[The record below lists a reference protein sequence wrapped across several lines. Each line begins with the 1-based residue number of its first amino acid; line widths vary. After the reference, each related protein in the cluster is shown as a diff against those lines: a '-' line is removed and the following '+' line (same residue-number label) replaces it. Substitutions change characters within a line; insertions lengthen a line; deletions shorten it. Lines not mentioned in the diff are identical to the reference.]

1 MGTLSNILLPLK
13 IKSMELSNRVVMPPM
28 GTNLGNKDGTVSD
41 ENITYLTRRAQGK
54 PGLIIT
60 EITGVHPDGVVGPS
74 QIGAYD
80 DRFIPGLKKMADAAH
95 KEGCKIAMQIHHTGR
110 ESLYLL
116 GKGRAMAPSP
126 IPSIV
131 FKGNPR
137 EMTLEDINEMITC
150 FGQAARRA
158 REAGYDAVE
167 IHGAHGYLLT
177 QFLSAIT
184 NQRSDQYGGATLKER
199 SRFVLEVIAEVRRQV
214 GQDYPVSIRL
224 SAQEFIKGGYSAE
237 DMQTIIP
244 DMVKA
249 GADLIH
255 ASFGTHGSPGG
266 ITQAPGE
273 YAPGFNVWL
282 AKKIKDVTSVPVIAV
297 GRFTD
302 PAAAD
307 EVIARGDADLIAFG
321 RQFLADPDFLIKAK
335 AGRTAD
341 IRQCIACNQ
350 GCIEREILGEGNIRC
365 SINPETGQE
374 TIFPQG
380 PAQNLRNVWVVGSGP
395 AGLIAATEACRLG
408 HRVTLFEKK
417 NILGGQIR
425 YAQVPPH
432 KEIYGEWIDWQI
444 GQVRK
449 SKVEI
454 KKETEVTEALLA
466 EGKPDF
472 VIVATGGEKL
482 VPPIAGIDKPFVCDA
497 WQILDK
503 RVDPKQ
509 NVVIIG
515 GALIGMEVADYLSE
529 KGVKV
534 TIVEMLKRSP
544 VLKITSHG
552 YMLHNRLRE
561 RNCQMIFGAQVKSI
575 GEGFV
580 EFNLSGEMSRIAPVD
595 QVVIA
600 AGMKPVNALQDV
612 LEKLGISF
620 AVVGD
625 ARTPRRIIEATEE
638 GARAVWAMEG
648 C

>member
-1 MGTLSNILLPLK
+1 MSALSSILSPLK
-13 IKSMELSNRVVMPPM
+13 IRSMELSNRVVMPPM
-28 GTNLGNKDGTVSD
+28 GTNLGRKDGTVSD
-41 ENITYLTRRAQGK
+41 ENLAYMARRAKGQ

-80 DRFIPGLKKMADAAH
+80 DRFIPGLAKMAEAAH
-95 KEGCKIAMQIHHTGR
+95 NEGCKIAMQIHHTGR

-116 GKGRAMAPSP
+116 GKGRAMAPSA

-131 FKGNPR
+131 FKGMPR
-137 EMTLEDINEMITC
+137 EMTIEDIQETIAC
-150 FGQAARRA
+150 FGSAARRA
-158 REAGYDAVE
+158 REAGFDAVE

-177 QFLSAIT
+177 QFLSALT
-184 NQRSDQYGGATLKER
+184 NQRSDHYGGETLKER
-199 SRFVLEVIAEVRRQV
+199 SRFVLEVITEVRKQV
-214 GQDYPVSIRL
+214 GPDYPVSIRL
-224 SAQEFIKGGYSAE
+224 SAQEFIKGGYSAD

-249 GADLIH
+249 GVDVIH

-273 YAPGFNVWL
+273 YAPGFNVWI
-282 AKKIKDVTSVPVIAV
+282 AKKIKDVTSVSVIAV

-307 EVIARGDADLIAFG
+307 SAIAKGDADLIAFG
-321 RQFLADPDFLIKAK
+321 RQFLADPDFLVKAK

-350 GCIEREILGEGNIRC
+350 GCIEREMLGEGNIRC

-374 TIFPQG
+374 SIYPKG
-380 PAQNLRNVWVVGSGP
+380 PAAKPQNVWVVGSGP
-395 AGLIAATEACRLG
+395 AGLIAASEACRLG
-408 HRVTLFEKK
+408 HKVTLFEKK
-417 NILGGQIR
+417 KILGGQIR

-432 KEIYGEWIDWQI
+432 KEIYGQWIDWQA
-444 GQVRK
+444 GQVEK
-449 SKVEI
+449 SNVTI
-454 KKETEVTEALLA
+454 KKETEVTEGLLKD
-466 EGKPDF
+466 GKPDF
-472 VIVATGGEKL
+472 VIVATGGEKII
-482 VPPIAGIDKPFVCDA
+482 PAIAGIDKPFVCDA

-503 RVDPKQ
+503 RVAPKE
-509 NVVIIG
+509 NVVVIG
-515 GALIGMEVADYLSE
+515 GGLIGMEVADYLSE

-534 TIVEMLKRSP
+534 TLVEMLKRSP

-561 RNCQMIFGAQVKSI
+561 RGCRLIFGIKVNAI
-575 GEGFV
+575 GDGCV
-580 EFNLSGEMSRIAPVD
+580 ECSADNEASTISPVD
-595 QVVIA
+595 QVVVA
-600 AGMKPVNALQDV
+600 VGMKPVNALAGV
-612 LEKLGISF
+612 LEKLDIAF

-638 GARAVWAMEG
+638 GARAAWEL
-648 C
+648 

>member
-1 MGTLSNILLPLK
+1 MDTLNNILSPLK

-41 ENITYLTRRAQGK
+41 ENIAYLTRRAQGK

-60 EITGVHPDGVVGPS
+60 EITGVHPDGVVGPN

-95 KEGCKIAMQIHHTGR
+95 QEGCKIAMQIHHTGR

-137 EMTLEDINEMITC
+137 EMTLEDIHEMIIC

-177 QFLSAIT
+177 QFLSALT

-214 GQDYPVSIRL
+214 GPDYPVSVRL
-224 SAQEFIKGGYSAE
+224 SAQEFIKGGYSAD
-237 DMQTIIP
+237 DMQTIVP

-249 GADLIH
+249 GADMIH

-282 AKKIKDVTSVPVIAV
+282 AKKIKDVTTVPVIAV

-335 AGRTAD
+335 SGRTAD

-374 TIFPQG
+374 PVYPKG
-380 PAQNLRNVWVVGSGP
+380 PAAKPQNVWVVGSGP
-395 AGLIAATEACRLG
+395 AGLIAASEACRLG
-408 HRVTLFEKK
+408 HKVTLFEKR

-432 KEIYGEWIDWQI
+432 KEIYGEWIDWQA
-444 GQVRK
+444 GQIEK

-503 RVDPKQ
+503 RVAPKQ
-509 NVVIIG
+509 NVVVIG

-529 KGVKV
+529 TGVKV
-534 TIVEMLKRSP
+534 TMVEMLKRSP

-552 YMLHNRLRE
+552 YMLHKRLRE
-561 RNCQMIFGAQVKSI
+561 KNCQMVFGAQVKTI
-575 GEGFV
+575 GEDFV

-600 AGMKPVNALQDV
+600 AGMKPVNALQSV

-638 GARAVWAMEG
+638 GARAAWTL
-648 C
+648 

>member
-1 MGTLSNILLPLK
+1 MSTLSNILSPLK

-28 GTNLGNKDGTVSD
+28 GTNLGNKDATVSD
-41 ENITYLTRRAQGK
+41 ENIAYLTRRAQGQ

-80 DRFIPGLKKMADAAH
+80 DRFIPGLKKMADVAH
-95 KEGCKIAMQIHHTGR
+95 KAGCKIALQIHHTGR
-110 ESLYLL
+110 ESLFLL
-116 GKGRAMAPSP
+116 GKGRAMAPSA

-131 FKGNPR
+131 FKGAPR
-137 EMTLEDINEMITC
+137 EMTLEDIKETIAC
-150 FGQAARRA
+150 FGSAARRA
-158 REAGYDAVE
+158 REAGFDAVE

-177 QFLSAIT
+177 QFLSALT

-199 SRFVLEVIAEVRRQV
+199 SRFVLEVIAEVRKQV
-214 GQDYPVSIRL
+214 GADYPVSIRL

-244 DMVKA
+244 DMVKT

-255 ASFGTHGSPGG
+255 ASFGTHGTPGG

-307 EVIARGDADLIAFG
+307 AVIAKGDADLIAFG
-321 RQFLADPDFLIKAK
+321 RQFLADPDFLIKAR

-350 GCIEREILGEGNIRC
+350 GCIEREMLGEGNIRC

-374 TIFPQG
+374 TIYPAG
-380 PAQNLRNVWVVGSGP
+380 PAAKPQKLWVVGAGP
-395 AGLIAATEACRLG
+395 AGLIAASEACRLG
-408 HRVTLFEKK
+408 HQVTLFEKK
-417 NILGGQIR
+417 KILGGQIR

-444 GQVRK
+444 GQVEK

-454 KKETEVTEALLA
+454 KKETEVTEALLKA
-466 EGKPDF
+466 GKPDF
-472 VIVATGGEKL
+472 VIVATGGEKII
-482 VPPIAGIDKPFVCDA
+482 PPIAGMDKPFVCDA

-503 RVDPKQ
+503 RVAPGK

-561 RNCQMIFGAQVKSI
+561 RNCQMIFGVEVKTI
-575 GEGFV
+575 GDGCV
-580 EFNLSGEMSRIAPVD
+580 ECGTDGEISKISPVD

-600 AGMKPVNALQDV
+600 VGMKPVNALQGV

-620 AVVGD
+620 ALVGD

-638 GARAVWAMEG
+638 GARAVWALK
-648 C
+648 

>member
-1 MGTLSNILLPLK
+1 
-13 IKSMELSNRVVMPPM
+13 M

-41 ENITYLTRRAQGK
+41 ENIAYLKRRAQGK

-60 EITGVHPDGVVGPS
+60 EITGVHPDGVVGPN

-80 DRFIPGLKKMADAAH
+80 DRFIPGLKKMADAVH
-95 KEGCKIAMQIHHTGR
+95 QEGCKIAMQIHHTGR

-137 EMTLEDINEMITC
+137 EMTLEDIHEMIIC

-177 QFLSAIT
+177 QFLSALT

-214 GQDYPVSIRL
+214 GPDYPVSIRL

-237 DMQTIIP
+237 NMQTIIP
-244 DMVKA
+244 DIVKA

-307 EVIARGDADLIAFG
+307 AVIAKGDADLIAFG

-374 TIFPQG
+374 TIFPRG
-380 PAQNLRNVWVVGSGP
+380 PAQNLKNVWVVGSGP
-395 AGLIAATEACRLG
+395 AGLVAASEACRLG

-444 GQVRK
+444 GQVEK

-454 KKETEVTEALLA
+454 KKEAEVTEALLA

-482 VPPIAGIDKPFVCDA
+482 VPPIAGVDKPFVCDA

-503 RVDPKQ
+503 RVAPKQ
-509 NVVIIG
+509 NIVIIG
-515 GALIGMEVADYLSE
+515 GALIGMEVADYLGE

-561 RNCQMIFGAQVKSI
+561 RNCQMIFGAQVKTI

-600 AGMKPVNALQDV
+600 AGMKPVNALQSV
-612 LEKLGISF
+612 LEKLGISY

-638 GARAVWAMEG
+638 GARAVWAL
-648 C
+648 

>member
-1 MGTLSNILLPLK
+1 MSALSSILSPLK
-13 IKSMELSNRVVMPPM
+13 IRSMELSNRVVMPPM
-28 GTNLGNKDGTVSD
+28 GTNLGRKDGTVSD
-41 ENITYLTRRAQGK
+41 ENLAYMARRAKGQ

-80 DRFIPGLKKMADAAH
+80 DRFIPGLAKMAEAAH
-95 KEGCKIAMQIHHTGR
+95 NEGCKIAMQIHHTGR

-116 GKGRAMAPSP
+116 GKGRAMAPSA

-131 FKGNPR
+131 FKGMPR
-137 EMTLEDINEMITC
+137 EMTIEDIQETIAC
-150 FGQAARRA
+150 FGSAARRA
-158 REAGYDAVE
+158 REAGFDAVE

-177 QFLSAIT
+177 QFLSALT
-184 NQRSDQYGGATLKER
+184 NQRSDHYGGETLKER
-199 SRFVLEVIAEVRRQV
+199 SRFVLEVITEVRKQV
-214 GQDYPVSIRL
+214 GPDYPVSIRL
-224 SAQEFIKGGYSAE
+224 SAQEFIKGGYSAD

-249 GADLIH
+249 GVDVIH

-273 YAPGFNVWL
+273 YAPGFNVWI

-307 EVIARGDADLIAFG
+307 SAIAKGDADLIAFG
-321 RQFLADPDFLIKAK
+321 RQFLADPDFLVKAK

-350 GCIEREILGEGNIRC
+350 GCIEREMLGEGNIRC

-374 TIFPQG
+374 SIYPKG
-380 PAQNLRNVWVVGSGP
+380 PAAKPQNVWVVGSGP
-395 AGLIAATEACRLG
+395 AGLIAASEACRLG
-408 HRVTLFEKK
+408 HKVTLFEKK
-417 NILGGQIR
+417 KILGGQIR

-432 KEIYGEWIDWQI
+432 KEIYGQWIDWQA
-444 GQVRK
+444 GQVEK
-449 SKVEI
+449 SNVTI
-454 KKETEVTEALLA
+454 KKETEVTEGLLKD
-466 EGKPDF
+466 GKPDF
-472 VIVATGGEKL
+472 VIVATGGEKII
-482 VPPIAGIDKPFVCDA
+482 PAIAGIDKPFVCDA

-503 RVDPKQ
+503 RVAPKE
-509 NVVIIG
+509 NVVVIG
-515 GALIGMEVADYLSE
+515 GGLIGMEVADYLSE

-534 TIVEMLKRSP
+534 TLVEMLKRSP

-561 RNCQMIFGAQVKSI
+561 RGCRLIFGIKVNAI
-575 GEGFV
+575 GDGCV
-580 EFNLSGEMSRIAPVD
+580 ECSADNEASTISPVD
-595 QVVIA
+595 QVVVA
-600 AGMKPVNALQDV
+600 VGMKPVNALAGV
-612 LEKLGISF
+612 LEKLDIAF

-638 GARAVWAMEG
+638 GARAAWEL
-648 C
+648 

>member
-1 MGTLSNILLPLK
+1 MGTLSNILSPLK
-13 IKSMELSNRVVMPPM
+13 IKSMELANRVVMPPM
-28 GTNLGNKDGTVSD
+28 GTNLGKKDGTVSD
-41 ENITYLTRRAQGK
+41 ENIAYLTRRAQGK

-60 EITGVHPDGVVGPS
+60 EITGVHPEGVVGPN

-80 DRFIPGLKKMADAAH
+80 DRFIPGLKRMADAAH

-137 EMTLEDINEMITC
+137 EMTLDDIHEMIMC

-177 QFLSAIT
+177 QFLSALT
-184 NQRSDQYGGATLKER
+184 NQRTDQYGGTTLKER
-199 SRFVLEVIAEVRRQV
+199 SRFVMEVIAEVRKQV
-214 GQDYPVSIRL
+214 GADYPISIRL
-224 SAQEFIKGGYSAE
+224 SAQEFIKGGYSGD

-282 AKKIKDVTSVPVIAV
+282 AKKIKDVTSVPVVAV

-307 EVIARGDADLIAFG
+307 AVIARGDADLIAFG
-321 RQFLADPDFLIKAK
+321 RQFLADPDFLVKAK

-350 GCIEREILGEGNIRC
+350 GCIEREMLGEGNIRC

-374 TIFPQG
+374 TIYPVG
-380 PAQNLRNVWVVGSGP
+380 PSAKPQNLWVVGSGP
-395 AGLIAATEACRLG
+395 AGLIAASEACRLG
-408 HRVTLFEKK
+408 HKVTLFEKK
-417 NILGGQIR
+417 NIMGGQIR

-444 GQVRK
+444 GQIEK
-449 SKVEI
+449 SNVAI
-454 KKETEVTEALLA
+454 KKGTEVTEALLKD
-466 EGKPDF
+466 GKPDY

-482 VPPIAGIDKPFVCDA
+482 VPPITGINQPFVCDA
-497 WQILDK
+497 WQILDG
-503 RVDPKQ
+503 RVAPGKDI
-509 NVVIIG
+509 VVIG
-515 GALIGMEVADYLSE
+515 GGLIGMEVADFLTE
-529 KGVKV
+529 KGAKV
-534 TIVEMLKRSP
+534 TLVEMLKRSP

-561 RNCQMIFGAQVKSI
+561 RGARLIFGIEVKSI
-575 GEGFV
+575 GDGCV
-580 EFNLSGEMSRIAPVD
+580 ECSADNEASTISPVD

-600 AGMKPVNALQDV
+600 VGMKPVNALQGV
-612 LEKLGISF
+612 LEKLAIPY
-620 AVVGD
+620 AIVGD
-625 ARTPRRIIEATEE
+625 ASKPRRIIEATEE
-638 GARAVWAMEG
+638 GARAAWAL
-648 C
+648 